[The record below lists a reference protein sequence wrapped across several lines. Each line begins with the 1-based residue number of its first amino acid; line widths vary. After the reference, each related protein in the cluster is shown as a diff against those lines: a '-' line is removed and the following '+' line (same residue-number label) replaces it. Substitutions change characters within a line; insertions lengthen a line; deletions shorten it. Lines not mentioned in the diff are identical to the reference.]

1 MNIDLI
7 TSTIYLR
14 NKLKLTLKYLRSI
27 EKIELSLSTI
37 MISLQNN
44 DPSHL
49 CMFSL
54 NIL

>member
-7 TSTIYLR
+7 SSTIYLR
-14 NKLKLTLKYLRSI
+14 NKLKLTLKYLRTI

-44 DPSHL
+44 DPSFI
-49 CMFSL
+49 CMFYL
-54 NIL
+54 FI